1 MCSQGTPFPP
11 FFGPLPQEDSCRR
24 PQVGYLS
31 AGIKDVV
38 TVGATMLLAGPGT
51 PQAEALP
58 SCGTAKPM
66 LFASVYPVPRTPPI
80 N

>member
-1 MCSQGTPFPP
+1 
-11 FFGPLPQEDSCRR
+11 
-24 PQVGYLS
+24 
-31 AGIKDVV
+31 VV